1 MVWSIMIIDLHTSKE
16 SFLPVAVYY
25 QFVETVYT
33 VQENVT
39 SFQVSVELAPSS
51 GELLEDLTLY
61 VSSVGGSAMS
71 RLLITVLL

>member
-1 MVWSIMIIDLHTSKE
+1 MIFDLQTSKV
-16 SFLPVAVYY
+16 SFLPAAVYY

-39 SFQVSVELAPSS
+39 SFQVTVELAPSS

-71 RLLITVLL
+71 RFLITVLL